1 MEGASFIII
10 YTKHIDFMDQELLK
24 IFIAA
29 SLIAAAGGM
38 LGSLA
43 LLRRMALV
51 GDALSHIALP
61 GLALGLLFHFNVFLG
76 ALAFLIFGTII
87 IWLVEH
93 KTKLPVDT
101 LVGVMFT
108 LALAVGALLTP
119 REDILDA
126 LFGDISSIGSLDFW
140 LASIAS
146 IAIII
151 LLLVFYKKF
160 TLSLISPDL
169 ALASGQKPHRLEL
182 LFLMVFAF
190 AVAVGIKFTGALLM
204 GSLIIIPAA
213 TARNLARSMNQ
224 YLMLSAILGILGAIL
239 GVLVSY
245 FYGFSP
251 GPAFVLFSGALFF
264 ISIFFRR

>member
-1 MEGASFIII
+1 ML
-10 YTKHIDFMDQELLK
+10 TPELQ

-51 GDALSHIALP
+51 GDALSHVALP
-61 GLALGLLFHFNVFLG
+61 GVALGILFNLNIFAG

-87 IWLVEH
+87 IWAVEH

-108 LALAVGALLTP
+108 LALAIGALLTP
-119 REDILDA
+119 KEDILEA
-126 LFGDISSIGSLDFW
+126 LFGDIANISQFDFW
-140 LASIAS
+140 LASLIS
-146 IAIII
+146 LAIII

-160 TLSLISPDL
+160 TLSLISSDL
-169 ALASGQKPHRLEL
+169 ALSAGYKPHILEF
-182 LFLMVFAF
+182 LFLMIFAL

-204 GSLIIIPAA
+204 GSIIIIPAA
-213 TARNLARSMNQ
+213 ASRNIARSMNQ
-224 YLMLSAILGILGAIL
+224 YLAISAVFGILGEVL
-239 GVLVSY
+239 GIFISK
-245 FYGFSP
+245 FYGFPP
-251 GPAFVLFSGALFF
+251 GPAFVLFAGALFL

>member
-1 MEGASFIII
+1 ML
-10 YTKHIDFMDQELLK
+10 TPELQ

-51 GDALSHIALP
+51 GDALSHVALP
-61 GLALGLLFHFNVFLG
+61 GVALGILFNLNIFAG

-87 IWLVEH
+87 IWAVEH

-108 LALAVGALLTP
+108 LALAIGALLTP
-119 REDILDA
+119 KEDILEA
-126 LFGDISSIGSLDFW
+126 LFGDIANISQFDFW
-140 LASIAS
+140 LASLIS
-146 IAIII
+146 LAIII

-160 TLSLISPDL
+160 TLSLISSDL
-169 ALASGQKPHRLEL
+169 ALSAGYKPHILEF
-182 LFLMVFAF
+182 LFLMIFAL

-204 GSLIIIPAA
+204 GSIIIIPAA
-213 TARNLARSMNQ
+213 ASRNIARSMNQ
-224 YLMLSAILGILGAIL
+224 YLAISAVFGILGAVL
-239 GVLVSY
+239 GIFISK
-245 FYGFSP
+245 FYGFPP
-251 GPAFVLFSGALFF
+251 GPAFVLFAGALFF

>member
-1 MEGASFIII
+1 ML
-10 YTKHIDFMDQELLK
+10 TPELQ

-51 GDALSHIALP
+51 GDALSHVALP
-61 GLALGLLFHFNVFLG
+61 GVALGILFNLNIFAG

-87 IWLVEH
+87 IWAVEH

-108 LALAVGALLTP
+108 LALAIGALLTP
-119 REDILDA
+119 KEDILEA
-126 LFGDISSIGSLDFW
+126 LFGDIANISQFDFW
-140 LASIAS
+140 LASLIS
-146 IAIII
+146 LAIII

-160 TLSLISPDL
+160 TLSLISSDL
-169 ALASGQKPHRLEL
+169 ALSAGYKPHILEF
-182 LFLMVFAF
+182 LFLMIFAL

-204 GSLIIIPAA
+204 GSIIIIPAA
-213 TARNLARSMNQ
+213 ASRNIARSMNQ
-224 YLMLSAILGILGAIL
+224 YLAISAVFGILGAVL
-239 GVLVSY
+239 GIFISK
-245 FYGFSP
+245 FYGFPP
-251 GPAFVLFSGALFF
+251 GPAFVLFAGALFL